1 MSPIPHT
8 TKMTD
13 PDRDRILDELWQQ
26 IEDADNSCSEP
37 PAFIAGMRY
46 AFDVV
51 QPLLCRLPKTGPC
64 RFSDQS
70 LHQQRDPRIAASL
83 EPPAS
88 DIPIDADFFRGMRF
102 MLDRAHERI
111 AVTHPAAEC
120 CRTDARRR
128 AGVATMPPPE
138 PAG

>member
-1 MSPIPHT
+1 MPHNDT
-8 TKMTD
+8 TRTD
-13 PDRDRILDELWQQ
+13 AGRILDELWQQ

-46 AFDVV
+46 AFDAV
-51 QPLLCRLPKTGPC
+51 QPLFCRLPKTGPC

-70 LHQQRDPRIAASL
+70 LHLQKDPAIAASL

-102 MLDRAHERI
+102 MLDRARERI
-111 AVTHPAAEC
+111 ALTHPASES
-120 CRTDARRR
+120 CRADARRR
-128 AGVATMPPPE
+128 AGVAAMPPPE
-138 PAG
+138 PSG